1 MVRRHTDKNCN
12 NRKNKP
18 AVQLHTQGPLRFQFL
33 LELALA
39 NTQTEPSERLAAR
52 CISDNA
58 YSPPAPETS
67 DPSCKGSRKL
77 SNPLHIGTIRKAKSF
92 GNQDGSFQ
100 PSRLNSATYL

>member
-77 SNPLHIGTIRKAKSF
+77 SKSSTYWNHPEGEKFRKPGWLISTIPLKFNH
-92 GNQDGSFQ
+92 
-100 PSRLNSATYL
+100 L